1 MKEVIIMKVRL
12 RKLLTFILA
21 VALAIPSG
29 FAIQEGGEVKHAK
42 AAEQYKWYCK
52 ECGKKFVERPSNH
65 TVSKFAGYRCN
76 SCGQLLSSSGSHN
89 KNEVWYQCETCGKI
103 RSDKSELTSV
113 HVGSV
118 RVYRCDSC
126 EQTFDSK
133 QSHTCKALGT
143 GYYCSTCNK
152 IYSNRGQHKL
162 SYTSSSIEPD
172 KKGCIVKSVCS
183 DCGEEFTGCK
193 TSHTAWYCPACG
205 KYDNDRSNWVNPGG
219 NVIYAHKPCLKSFN
233 YTDVQEEHSNF
244 IYTYSYNC
252 SGEASD
258 RYIDIP
264 CSASSWIQTSESRSH
279 TGNVI
284 DYIKSV
290 NCNGST
296 VTEYKDTTCDGI
308 IAPITAKVTF
318 DPVLSGLSSTT
329 KDVQVYTDI
338 ASTLN
343 SVSYEDTT
351 GEYTFLGWN
360 TDRNA
365 TSALTSLQISQNT
378 TLYAI
383 WKLNRHKIKFN
394 TGFSDI
400 TQADRTLDFG
410 SAYGELPNLVKTGY
424 TFRGWYNGNT
434 PVSSSTKMGD
444 SDVTLTAKWDRKTY
458 KLSYN
463 VNGGKESYATKDIL
477 YLDKLGT
484 LPTPS
489 RTGYTFKGWYNG
501 STKVSEDTQMPA
513 ENVELNASWQINSYK
528 LKYDTGF
535 SDIVKED
542 KTLNYDD
549 FYGTLPVLT
558 KEGYTF
564 KGWKDS
570 DGKAVSEKTKI
581 GASNTTIHADWQINS
596 YTISFVTDTTESSYD
611 NRTVVYNN
619 AVGELPTPTKK
630 GYTFLGW
637 YAGGTRYK
645 DTVKMPASN
654 VTLTAKWQIGKYT
667 LSYVTGF
674 DNLTQNDKVLDYDT
688 AYGSLPEL
696 SEEGYTFLG
705 WYTKADGGT
714 KVTADDKISDTNVK
728 IYAHWKINQYT
739 LSYDTNTTE
748 SVYGAT
754 KVDFKSS
761 NTLPVPTKKGYTFM
775 GWYDGSTLIG
785 SIDGGKYTPKDYVM
799 PAKDV
804 TLTGKWSINSYKLK
818 YNTGFDDI
826 TLNDKTLDY
835 NTPYGELPVLTKE
848 GYTFKGWLDSKDN
861 PVSGDTRISDSD
873 ATIKANWSINSY
885 DLSFVSNTDETTVDK
900 KTIVFNT
907 KVGELPVPTKKGY
920 TFLGWFNGDTK
931 VDENFAMPAKNVTLT
946 GKWSINSYNLI
957 FNTGFEDIKKDNKV
971 IKYNEKYGE
980 LPVLTRDGYTF
991 HGWKNSDG
999 ETVNADTIISDSDV
1013 QLTADW
1019 SINSYKVTFNSN
1031 GGKESYDEKTV
1042 KYLDTLGVL
1051 PVPTKV
1057 GHTFEGWFNG
1067 DEKVSE
1073 DTVMSFKDMSL
1084 VAKWSVNK
1092 YTLSFNTGFEELKE
1106 NSKSVAYDT
1115 AFGELPVLTR
1125 EGYTFNGWVDSEG
1138 AKVSDT
1144 NKMPASDVELTADWT
1159 INQYKVSFD
1168 TNGGI
1173 ESYDERSYDYNSLLN
1188 DLPTP
1193 TKKGY
1198 TFLGWYND
1206 ENKVD
1211 EDYRLGA
1218 KDINLRAE
1226 WSINSYRLNYE
1237 TDCDTTI
1244 ESKLLEFGSAIGELP
1259 ILSKIGHTF
1268 INWVTSEGTE
1278 VDKDTTISDSDM
1290 TIFAEWL
1297 VNKYT
1302 VSFDSDGGTP
1312 IDSKEVNFGDKYGKL
1327 DKPTKHGYSFLGWY
1341 NGEDVVDES
1350 TVMGDSNVN
1359 LTAKWSIADWYKFQQ
1374 DYEDV
1379 ANKENKDVDYD
1390 KLKEMLDAYNKLPEE
1405 SKKELPQ
1412 DLVSKVED
1420 KQNYKS
1426 YLDTKKDTS
1435 GWGKDLGSMT
1445 DKELTDLIE
1454 SYDKLPDEVKNK
1466 FSDEEKKKVEDAKLI
1481 VEVNSFNSA
1490 NGGTLGKDPKDCTE
1504 EDLRKVVSDYSNL
1517 SEGAKNNS
1525 GAGDKIEEIKKY
1537 LEYIDFIKEVKDKT
1551 SEGINNSNID
1561 DLRGLLDSYD
1571 KLPEEIKKNLTD
1583 EDKKLMNDIKDY
1595 LGYIDF
1601 INEVGGKTSGGVKNS
1616 NLNDLKDL
1624 IEKYNKLPEEVK
1636 KNFTDSDKKLM
1647 KDIKD
1652 YIDYADFIKEVKD
1665 KTSKGLNNS
1674 NIAELKDLISRY
1686 DKLPEDVKKNFT
1698 AEDKKLMESIRDY
1711 ISSKDFDDSDNIGDK
1726 EISDLTKDELKK
1738 LLDDYNNL
1746 SDGAKNLLDVDTK
1759 KAFEEIKNR
1768 YDAKD
1773 FEDSHKSGSMDDKDR
1788 LDAYDKLPDSIK
1800 NFISDGFKKEMEDIR
1815 NQQKADE
1822 FERNNTSFTRDEI
1835 NKYDNLPDAIKDKLS
1850 KEYKDKM
1857 EDAKANL
1864 ESKDFIDKWKEIID
1878 KITNGDKSGLT
1889 LAPLKEF
1896 KKEYDSLDD
1905 KTKEKISSEKNGDTP
1920 MSKIVKEII
1929 ELADEKVPLS
1939 ASINTSKLN
1948 RCKTTT
1954 KDTIKVVKVKKTK
1967 KAYKFTV
1974 KTKKK
1979 SGKFM
1984 IQFGKKKNKLK
1995 KKYYVKS
2002 NNKAYKKIKKGKYKS
2017 KVYKGIKVSKY
2028 KNGKYI
2034 VTIKKSILNGGKYI
2048 KFSKYTIKK
2057 KKLKVLLKGKT
2068 KKFK

>member
-1 MKEVIIMKVRL
+1 M
-12 RKLLTFILA
+12 
-21 VALAIPSG
+21 
-29 FAIQEGGEVKHAK
+29 
-42 AAEQYKWYCK
+42 
-52 ECGKKFVERPSNH
+52 
-65 TVSKFAGYRCN
+65 
-76 SCGQLLSSSGSHN
+76 
-89 KNEVWYQCETCGKI
+89 
-103 RSDKSELTSV
+103 
-113 HVGSV
+113 
-118 RVYRCDSC
+118 
-126 EQTFDSK
+126 
-133 QSHTCKALGT
+133 
-143 GYYCSTCNK
+143 
-152 IYSNRGQHKL
+152 
-162 SYTSSSIEPD
+162 
-172 KKGCIVKSVCS
+172 
-183 DCGEEFTGCK
+183 
-193 TSHTAWYCPACG
+193 
-205 KYDNDRSNWVNPGG
+205 
-219 NVIYAHKPCLKSFN
+219 
-233 YTDVQEEHSNF
+233 
-244 IYTYSYNC
+244 
-252 SGEASD
+252 
-258 RYIDIP
+258 
-264 CSASSWIQTSESRSH
+264 
-279 TGNVI
+279 
-284 DYIKSV
+284 
-290 NCNGST
+290 
-296 VTEYKDTTCDGI
+296 
-308 IAPITAKVTF
+308 
-318 DPVLSGLSSTT
+318 
-329 KDVQVYTDI
+329 
-338 ASTLN
+338 
-343 SVSYEDTT
+343 
-351 GEYTFLGWN
+351 
-360 TDRNA
+360 
-365 TSALTSLQISQNT
+365 
-378 TLYAI
+378 
-383 WKLNRHKIKFN
+383 
-394 TGFSDI
+394 
-400 TQADRTLDFG
+400 
-410 SAYGELPNLVKTGY
+410 
-424 TFRGWYNGNT
+424 
-434 PVSSSTKMGD
+434 
-444 SDVTLTAKWDRKTY
+444 
-458 KLSYN
+458 
-463 VNGGKESYATKDIL
+463 
-477 YLDKLGT
+477 
-484 LPTPS
+484 
-489 RTGYTFKGWYNG
+489 
-501 STKVSEDTQMPA
+501 
-513 ENVELNASWQINSYK
+513 
-528 LKYDTGF
+528 
-535 SDIVKED
+535 
-542 KTLNYDD
+542 
-549 FYGTLPVLT
+549 
-558 KEGYTF
+558 
-564 KGWKDS
+564 
-570 DGKAVSEKTKI
+570 
-581 GASNTTIHADWQINS
+581 
-596 YTISFVTDTTESSYD
+596 
-611 NRTVVYNN
+611 
-619 AVGELPTPTKK
+619 
-630 GYTFLGW
+630 
-637 YAGGTRYK
+637 
-645 DTVKMPASN
+645 
-654 VTLTAKWQIGKYT
+654 
-667 LSYVTGF
+667 
-674 DNLTQNDKVLDYDT
+674 
-688 AYGSLPEL
+688 
-696 SEEGYTFLG
+696 
-705 WYTKADGGT
+705 
-714 KVTADDKISDTNVK
+714 
-728 IYAHWKINQYT
+728 
-739 LSYDTNTTE
+739 SYDTNTTE

-761 NTLPVPTKKGYTFM
+761 NTLPVPTKKGYTFL

-785 SIDGGKYTPKDYVM
+785 SVSGGKYTPRDYVM

-826 TLNDKTLDY
+826 TLNDKTLEY

-873 ATIKANWSINSY
+873 VTIKANWSINSY
-885 DLSFVSNTDETTVDK
+885 DLSFVCNTNETTVDK

-920 TFLGWFNGDTK
+920 TFLGWFNGENK
-931 VDENFAMPAKNVTLT
+931 VDENFKMPAKNVTLT
-946 GKWSINSYNLI
+946 CKWSINSYNLI

-1138 AKVSDT
+1138 VKVSDT
-1144 NKMPASDVELTADWT
+1144 NKMPASDVKLTAVWT

-1173 ESYDERSYDYNSLLN
+1173 ESYNERSYDYNSLLN

-1244 ESKLLEFGSAIGELP
+1244 ESKMLEFGSAIGELP

-1312 IDSKEVNFGDKYGKL
+1312 IESKEVNFGDKYGKL
-1327 DKPTKHGYSFLGWY
+1327 DKPTKHGYSFVGWY
-1341 NGEDVVDES
+1341 NGEDAVDES

-1359 LTAKWSIADWYKFQQ
+1359 LTAKWSIADWCKFQQ

-1379 ANKENKDVDYD
+1379 INKENKDVDYD
-1390 KLKEMLDAYNKLPEE
+1390 KLKEMIDSYSKLPEE
-1405 SKKELPQ
+1405 YRKELPK

-1490 NGGTLGKDPKDCTE
+1490 NGDTLGKDPKDCTE

-1525 GAGDKIEEIKKY
+1525 DAGDKIEEIKKY
-1537 LEYIDFIKEVKDKT
+1537 LEYIDFIKEVKGKT
-1551 SEGINNSNID
+1551 SEGISNSNID
-1561 DLRGLLDSYD
+1561 DLRGLIDSYD
-1571 KLPEEIKKNLTD
+1571 KLPEEVKKNLTD

-1595 LGYIDF
+1595 LGYVDF
-1601 INEVGGKTSGGVKNS
+1601 INEVGGKTSGGISNS

-1624 IEKYNKLPEEVK
+1624 IERYNKLPEEVK

-1647 KDIKD
+1647 KDIRD

-1686 DKLPEDVKKNFT
+1686 DKLSEDVKKNFT

-1711 ISSKDFDDSDNIGDK
+1711 ISSKDFDNSDNIGDK

-1746 SDGAKNLLDVDTK
+1746 SDGAKNLLDADTK

-1800 NFISDGFKKEMEDIR
+1800 NFISDDFKKEMEDIR

-1822 FERNNTSFTRDEI
+1822 FEKNNTSFTRDEI

-1905 KTKEKISSEKNGDTP
+1905 KTKENILAEKNGDTP

-1939 ASINTSKLN
+1939 ASTNTSKLN
-1948 RCKTTT
+1948 SSKTIT

-1967 KAYKFTV
+1967 KAYKLTV

-2017 KVYKGIKVSKY
+2017 KVYKGIRVSKY
-2028 KNGKYI
+2028 KNGKYV
-2034 VTIKKSILNGGKYI
+2034 VTIKKSVLNGGKYI
-2048 KFSKYTIKK
+2048 KFSKYTINK
-2057 KKLKVLLKGKT
+2057 KKLKVLLKGTT

>member
-1 MKEVIIMKVRL
+1 M
-12 RKLLTFILA
+12 
-21 VALAIPSG
+21 
-29 FAIQEGGEVKHAK
+29 
-42 AAEQYKWYCK
+42 
-52 ECGKKFVERPSNH
+52 
-65 TVSKFAGYRCN
+65 
-76 SCGQLLSSSGSHN
+76 
-89 KNEVWYQCETCGKI
+89 
-103 RSDKSELTSV
+103 SDL
-113 HVGSV
+113 
-118 RVYRCDSC
+118 
-126 EQTFDSK
+126 
-133 QSHTCKALGT
+133 
-143 GYYCSTCNK
+143 
-152 IYSNRGQHKL
+152 
-162 SYTSSSIEPD
+162 
-172 KKGCIVKSVCS
+172 
-183 DCGEEFTGCK
+183 
-193 TSHTAWYCPACG
+193 
-205 KYDNDRSNWVNPGG
+205 
-219 NVIYAHKPCLKSFN
+219 
-233 YTDVQEEHSNF
+233 VQDHSNF
-244 IYTYSYNC
+244 SYNYEVPC
-252 SGEASD
+252 DGSASLKYTD
-258 RYIDIP
+258 EP

-290 NCNGST
+290 KCDGST
-296 VTEYKDTTCDGI
+296 VAEYKDTTCDGT

-351 GEYTFLGWN
+351 GKYTFLGWN

-365 TSALTSLQISQNT
+365 TSALTSLQISQDT

-383 WKLNRHKIKFN
+383 WKLNSHKIKFN

-400 TQADRTLDFG
+400 TQADRTLDSG
-410 SAYGELPNLVKTGY
+410 SAYGELPNLVKIGY

-477 YLDKLGT
+477 YLGKLGT

-513 ENVELNASWQINSYK
+513 ENVELNAS
-528 LKYDTGF
+528 
-535 SDIVKED
+535 
-542 KTLNYDD
+542 
-549 FYGTLPVLT
+549 
-558 KEGYTF
+558 
-564 KGWKDS
+564 
-570 DGKAVSEKTKI
+570 
-581 GASNTTIHADWQINS
+581 
-596 YTISFVTDTTESSYD
+596 
-611 NRTVVYNN
+611 
-619 AVGELPTPTKK
+619 
-630 GYTFLGW
+630 
-637 YAGGTRYK
+637 
-645 DTVKMPASN
+645 
-654 VTLTAKWQIGKYT
+654 WQIGKYT

-714 KVTADDKISDTNVK
+714 KVTADDKISDANVK

-748 SVYGAT
+748 SVYGST

-761 NTLPVPTKKGYTFM
+761 NTLPVPTKKGYTFL

-785 SIDGGKYTPKDYVM
+785 SVSGGKYTPKDYVM

-804 TLTGKWSINSYKLK
+804 TLTGKWGINSYKLK

-873 ATIKANWSINSY
+873 VTIRANWSINSY

-920 TFLGWFNGDTK
+920 TFLGWFNGENK
-931 VDENFAMPAKNVTLT
+931 VDENFKMPAKNVTLT
-946 GKWSINSYNLI
+946 CKWSINSYNLI

-991 HGWKNSDG
+991 YGWKNFDG

-1115 AFGELPVLTR
+1115 AFGELSVLTR

-1144 NKMPASDVELTADWT
+1144 NKMPASDIELTADWT

-1198 TFLGWYND
+1198 TFLGWYNG
-1206 ENKVD
+1206 ENKVE

-1290 TIFAEWL
+1290 TIFAKWL

-1302 VSFDSDGGTP
+1302 VSFNSGGGTP
-1312 IDSKEVNFGDKYGKL
+1312 IESKEVNFGDKYGKL
-1327 DKPTKHGYSFLGWY
+1327 DKPTKHGYSFVGWY
-1341 NGEDVVDES
+1341 NGEDAVDES
-1350 TVMGDSNVN
+1350 TIMGDSNVN
-1359 LTAKWSIADWYKFQQ
+1359 LTAKWSIADWCKFQQ
-1374 DYEDV
+1374 DYEDI

-1435 GWGKDLGSMT
+1435 GWNKDLGSMT
-1445 DKELTDLIE
+1445 DKEITDLIE

-1481 VEVNSFNSA
+1481 VEVNNFNTA

-1504 EDLRKVVSDYSNL
+1504 EELRKAVSDYSNL

-1537 LEYIDFIKEVKDKT
+1537 LEYIDFIKEVKGKT
-1551 SEGINNSNID
+1551 SEGISNSNID
-1561 DLRGLLDSYD
+1561 DLRGFIGSYN
-1571 KLPEEIKKNLTD
+1571 KLPEEIKKNFTD
-1583 EDKKLMNDIKDY
+1583 ADKKLMNDIKDY
-1595 LGYIDF
+1595 LDYTDF
-1601 INEVGGKTSGGVKNS
+1601 MKEVGGKTSGGVKNS

-1624 IEKYNKLPEEVK
+1624 IERYNKLPEE
-1636 KNFTDSDKKLM
+1636 
-1647 KDIKD
+1647 
-1652 YIDYADFIKEVKD
+1652 
-1665 KTSKGLNNS
+1665 
-1674 NIAELKDLISRY
+1674 
-1686 DKLPEDVKKNFT
+1686 VKKNFT

-1822 FERNNTSFTRDEI
+1822 FEKNNTSFTRDEI
-1835 NKYDNLPDAIKDKLS
+1835 NKYDNLPDVIKDKLS
-1850 KEYKDKM
+1850 KEYKDKL

-1905 KTKEKISSEKNGDTP
+1905 KTKENILSEKNGDTP

-1939 ASINTSKLN
+1939 ASTNTSKLN
-1948 RCKTTT
+1948 SSKTII
-1954 KDTIKVVKVKKTK
+1954 KDTIEVVKVKKTK

-2002 NNKAYKKIKKGKYKS
+2002 NNKAYKKIKNGKYKS

-2028 KNGKYI
+2028 KNGKYV
-2034 VTIKKSILNGGKYI
+2034 VTIKKSVLNGGKYI

-2057 KKLKVLLKGKT
+2057 KKLKVLLKGTT

>member
-1 MKEVIIMKVRL
+1 MHKV
-12 RKLLTFILA
+12 
-21 VALAIPSG
+21 
-29 FAIQEGGEVKHAK
+29 
-42 AAEQYKWYCK
+42 
-52 ECGKKFVERPSNH
+52 
-65 TVSKFAGYRCN
+65 
-76 SCGQLLSSSGSHN
+76 
-89 KNEVWYQCETCGKI
+89 
-103 RSDKSELTSV
+103 
-113 HVGSV
+113 
-118 RVYRCDSC
+118 
-126 EQTFDSK
+126 
-133 QSHTCKALGT
+133 CKAR
-143 GYYCSTCNK
+143 YPAVEINK
-152 IYSNRGQHKL
+152 
-162 SYTSSSIEPD
+162 
-172 KKGCIVKSVCS
+172 
-183 DCGEEFTGCK
+183 
-193 TSHTAWYCPACG
+193 
-205 KYDNDRSNWVNPGG
+205 
-219 NVIYAHKPCLKSFN
+219 
-233 YTDVQEEHSNF
+233 EHSDF
-244 IYTYSYNC
+244 IYTYEVPCDGS
-252 SGEASD
+252 ASL
-258 RYIDIP
+258 RYFDEP
-264 CSASSWIQTSESRSH
+264 CSASDWRTHTVVCSH

-290 NCNGST
+290 KCDGST
-296 VTEYKDTTCDGI
+296 VAEYKDTTCDGT
-308 IAPITAKVTF
+308 IAPITTKVTF

-329 KDVQVYTDI
+329 MDVQVYTDI

-351 GEYTFLGWN
+351 GKYTFLGWN

-477 YLDKLGT
+477 YLDKLGI
-484 LPTPS
+484 LPTPT

-513 ENVELNASWQINSYK
+513 ENVELNAS
-528 LKYDTGF
+528 
-535 SDIVKED
+535 
-542 KTLNYDD
+542 
-549 FYGTLPVLT
+549 
-558 KEGYTF
+558 
-564 KGWKDS
+564 
-570 DGKAVSEKTKI
+570 
-581 GASNTTIHADWQINS
+581 
-596 YTISFVTDTTESSYD
+596 
-611 NRTVVYNN
+611 
-619 AVGELPTPTKK
+619 
-630 GYTFLGW
+630 
-637 YAGGTRYK
+637 
-645 DTVKMPASN
+645 
-654 VTLTAKWQIGKYT
+654 WQIGKYT

-714 KVTADDKISDTNVK
+714 KVTADDKISDANVK
-728 IYAHWKINQYT
+728 IYAHWKVNKYT

-748 SVYGAT
+748 SVYGVT

-761 NTLPVPTKKGYTFM
+761 NTLPVPTKKGYTFL

-785 SIDGGKYTPKDYVM
+785 SVSGGKYTPKDYVM
-799 PAKDV
+799 PAKD
-804 TLTGKWSINSYKLK
+804 
-818 YNTGFDDI
+818 
-826 TLNDKTLDY
+826 
-835 NTPYGELPVLTKE
+835 
-848 GYTFKGWLDSKDN
+848 
-861 PVSGDTRISDSD
+861 
-873 ATIKANWSINSY
+873 
-885 DLSFVSNTDETTVDK
+885 
-900 KTIVFNT
+900 
-907 KVGELPVPTKKGY
+907 
-920 TFLGWFNGDTK
+920 
-931 VDENFAMPAKNVTLT
+931 VTLT

-1144 NKMPASDVELTADWT
+1144 NKMPASDVKLTAVWT
-1159 INQYKVSFD
+1159 INQYKVSLD

-1198 TFLGWYND
+1198 TFLGWFNGD
-1206 ENKVD
+1206 TKV
-1211 EDYRLGA
+1211 EKDYRLGA

-1244 ESKLLEFGSAIGELP
+1244 ESKMLEFGSAIGELP

-1290 TIFAEWL
+1290 TIFAKWL

-1302 VSFDSDGGTP
+1302 VSFNSDGGTP
-1312 IDSKEVNFGDKYGKL
+1312 IEPKEVNFGDKYGKL
-1327 DKPTKHGYSFLGWY
+1327 DKPTKHGYSFVGWY
-1341 NGEDVVDES
+1341 NGEDAVDES

-1359 LTAKWSIADWYKFQQ
+1359 LTAKWSIADWCKFQQ

-1426 YLDTKKDTS
+1426 YLDTKKDTA

-1481 VEVNSFNSA
+1481 VEVNNFNTA

-1504 EDLRKVVSDYSNL
+1504 EELRKAVSDYSNL

-1537 LEYIDFIKEVKDKT
+1537 LEYIDFIKEVKGKT
-1551 SEGINNSNID
+1551 SEGISNSNID
-1561 DLRGLLDSYD
+1561 DLRGFIGSYN
-1571 KLPEEIKKNLTD
+1571 KLPEEIKKNFTD
-1583 EDKKLMNDIKDY
+1583 ADKKLMNDIKDY
-1595 LGYIDF
+1595 LDYTDF
-1601 INEVGGKTSGGVKNS
+1601 
-1616 NLNDLKDL
+1616 
-1624 IEKYNKLPEEVK
+1624 
-1636 KNFTDSDKKLM
+1636 M
-1647 KDIKD
+1647 
-1652 YIDYADFIKEVKD
+1652 
-1665 KTSKGLNNS
+1665 
-1674 NIAELKDLISRY
+1674 
-1686 DKLPEDVKKNFT
+1686 
-1698 AEDKKLMESIRDY
+1698 
-1711 ISSKDFDDSDNIGDK
+1711 
-1726 EISDLTKDELKK
+1726 
-1738 LLDDYNNL
+1738 
-1746 SDGAKNLLDVDTK
+1746 
-1759 KAFEEIKNR
+1759 
-1768 YDAKD
+1768 
-1773 FEDSHKSGSMDDKDR
+1773 
-1788 LDAYDKLPDSIK
+1788 
-1800 NFISDGFKKEMEDIR
+1800 
-1815 NQQKADE
+1815 KADE
-1822 FERNNTSFTRDEI
+1822 FEKNNTSFTRDEI

-1850 KEYKDKM
+1850 KEYRDKM

-1939 ASINTSKLN
+1939 ASTNTSKLN
-1948 RCKTTT
+1948 SSKTIT
-1954 KDTIKVVKVKKTK
+1954 KDTIEVVKVKKTK

-2028 KNGKYI
+2028 KNGKYV
-2034 VTIKKSILNGGKYI
+2034 VTIKKSVLNGGKYI
-2048 KFSKYTIKK
+2048 KFSKYTINK
-2057 KKLKVLLKGKT
+2057 KKLKVLLKGTT

>member
-1 MKEVIIMKVRL
+1 M
-12 RKLLTFILA
+12 
-21 VALAIPSG
+21 
-29 FAIQEGGEVKHAK
+29 
-42 AAEQYKWYCK
+42 
-52 ECGKKFVERPSNH
+52 
-65 TVSKFAGYRCN
+65 
-76 SCGQLLSSSGSHN
+76 
-89 KNEVWYQCETCGKI
+89 
-103 RSDKSELTSV
+103 
-113 HVGSV
+113 
-118 RVYRCDSC
+118 
-126 EQTFDSK
+126 
-133 QSHTCKALGT
+133 
-143 GYYCSTCNK
+143 
-152 IYSNRGQHKL
+152 
-162 SYTSSSIEPD
+162 
-172 KKGCIVKSVCS
+172 
-183 DCGEEFTGCK
+183 
-193 TSHTAWYCPACG
+193 
-205 KYDNDRSNWVNPGG
+205 
-219 NVIYAHKPCLKSFN
+219 
-233 YTDVQEEHSNF
+233 
-244 IYTYSYNC
+244 
-252 SGEASD
+252 
-258 RYIDIP
+258 
-264 CSASSWIQTSESRSH
+264 
-279 TGNVI
+279 
-284 DYIKSV
+284 
-290 NCNGST
+290 
-296 VTEYKDTTCDGI
+296 
-308 IAPITAKVTF
+308 
-318 DPVLSGLSSTT
+318 
-329 KDVQVYTDI
+329 
-338 ASTLN
+338 
-343 SVSYEDTT
+343 
-351 GEYTFLGWN
+351 
-360 TDRNA
+360 
-365 TSALTSLQISQNT
+365 
-378 TLYAI
+378 
-383 WKLNRHKIKFN
+383 
-394 TGFSDI
+394 
-400 TQADRTLDFG
+400 
-410 SAYGELPNLVKTGY
+410 
-424 TFRGWYNGNT
+424 
-434 PVSSSTKMGD
+434 
-444 SDVTLTAKWDRKTY
+444 
-458 KLSYN
+458 
-463 VNGGKESYATKDIL
+463 
-477 YLDKLGT
+477 
-484 LPTPS
+484 
-489 RTGYTFKGWYNG
+489 
-501 STKVSEDTQMPA
+501 
-513 ENVELNASWQINSYK
+513 
-528 LKYDTGF
+528 
-535 SDIVKED
+535 
-542 KTLNYDD
+542 
-549 FYGTLPVLT
+549 
-558 KEGYTF
+558 
-564 KGWKDS
+564 
-570 DGKAVSEKTKI
+570 
-581 GASNTTIHADWQINS
+581 
-596 YTISFVTDTTESSYD
+596 
-611 NRTVVYNN
+611 
-619 AVGELPTPTKK
+619 
-630 GYTFLGW
+630 
-637 YAGGTRYK
+637 
-645 DTVKMPASN
+645 
-654 VTLTAKWQIGKYT
+654 
-667 LSYVTGF
+667 
-674 DNLTQNDKVLDYDT
+674 
-688 AYGSLPEL
+688 
-696 SEEGYTFLG
+696 
-705 WYTKADGGT
+705 
-714 KVTADDKISDTNVK
+714 ISDN
-728 IYAHWKINQYT
+728 
-739 LSYDTNTTE
+739 
-748 SVYGAT
+748 
-754 KVDFKSS
+754 
-761 NTLPVPTKKGYTFM
+761 
-775 GWYDGSTLIG
+775 
-785 SIDGGKYTPKDYVM
+785 
-799 PAKDV
+799 
-804 TLTGKWSINSYKLK
+804 KL
-818 YNTGFDDI
+818 YF
-826 TLNDKTLDY
+826 
-835 NTPYGELPVLTKE
+835 
-848 GYTFKGWLDSKDN
+848 
-861 PVSGDTRISDSD
+861 R
-873 ATIKANWSINSY
+873 

-931 VDENFAMPAKNVTLT
+931 VDENFTMPAKNVTLT

-991 HGWKNSDG
+991 HGWKNSDK
-999 ETVNADTIISDSDV
+999 ETVSADTIISDSDV
-1013 QLTADW
+1013 HLTADW

-1067 DEKVSE
+1067 DDKVSS
-1073 DTVMSFKDMSL
+1073 DAVMSFKDMSL

-1144 NKMPASDVELTADWT
+1144 NKMPASDVELTAVWT

-1244 ESKLLEFGSAIGELP
+1244 ESKMLEFGSAIGELP

-1290 TIFAEWL
+1290 TVFAKWL

-1302 VSFDSDGGTP
+1302 VSFNSDGGTP
-1312 IDSKEVNFGDKYGKL
+1312 IESKEVNFGDKYGKL
-1327 DKPTKHGYSFLGWY
+1327 DTPTKHGYSFVGWY
-1341 NGEDVVDES
+1341 NGENAVDES

-1426 YLDTKKDTS
+1426 YLDTKKDTA

-1490 NGGTLGKDPKDCTE
+1490 NGDTLGKDPKDCTE

-1525 GAGDKIEEIKKY
+1525 DAGDKIEEIKKY
-1537 LEYIDFIKEVKDKT
+1537 LEYIDFIKEVKGKT
-1551 SEGINNSNID
+1551 SEGISNSNID
-1561 DLRGLLDSYD
+1561 DLRGLIDSYD
-1571 KLPEEIKKNLTD
+1571 KLPEEVKKNLTD

-1601 INEVGGKTSGGVKNS
+1601 INEVG
-1616 NLNDLKDL
+1616 
-1624 IEKYNKLPEEVK
+1624 
-1636 KNFTDSDKKLM
+1636 
-1647 KDIKD
+1647 
-1652 YIDYADFIKEVKD
+1652 
-1665 KTSKGLNNS
+1665 
-1674 NIAELKDLISRY
+1674 
-1686 DKLPEDVKKNFT
+1686 
-1698 AEDKKLMESIRDY
+1698 
-1711 ISSKDFDDSDNIGDK
+1711 DK

-1746 SDGAKNLLDVDTK
+1746 LNGAKNLLDADTK

-1822 FERNNTSFTRDEI
+1822 FEKNNTSFTRDEI
-1835 NKYDNLPDAIKDKLS
+1835 NKYDNLPDVIKDKLS
-1850 KEYKDKM
+1850 KEYKDKL

-1905 KTKEKISSEKNGDTP
+1905 KTKENILAEKNGDTP

-1939 ASINTSKLN
+1939 ASTNTSKLN
-1948 RCKTTT
+1948 SSKTIT

-2028 KNGKYI
+2028 KNGKYV
-2034 VTIKKSILNGGKYI
+2034 VTIKKSVLNGGKYI

-2057 KKLKVLLKGKT
+2057 KKLKVLLKGTT